1 MIRLAALLI
10 WLAGAAVAQGA
21 VTVTSAEVREGRG
34 GVALELDL
42 NAITPYRVF
51 TLDEPRR
58 LVLDVAGLS
67 LEGFDADALATAQ
80 AISTARAGPLRPGW
94 VRLVLGLAEPLGIET
109 AGLVRDGDGAVLT
122 VALTP
127 VTAERFAEAAGAPI
141 DPEWG
146 AAAQYDPATEPDAG
160 DFVIVIDAAHGGALD
175 EGHVAGGLRESDL
188 ALIMAQELAVRLRGM
203 EGIHATLTRTDD
215 RFLPIAERLRFASAE
230 EADLLLSLHAY
241 EGEPAIRG
249 AYVWSFADKGDLAL
263 MGQLMDGDLAPDA
276 GPSAPETGVSA
287 VLGDLARAE
296 TLPASR
302 RVADGF
308 AASLAR
314 GGVVMRDPA
323 RGEGPWPILAA
334 DRFPSVVLAL
344 GNMANAEDR
353 DFLASPDGRNAI
365 AAAIADT
372 VELLAR

>member
-10 WLAGAAVAQGA
+10 WLAGASVAQESVA
-21 VTVTSAEVREGRG
+21 VTSADVREGRG
-34 GVALELDL
+34 GLALALGL
-42 NAITPYRVF
+42 TQITPYRVF

-67 LEGFDADALATAQ
+67 LERFDADALAMVP
-80 AISTARAGPLRPGW
+80 AIAAARAGRLRPGW
-94 VRLVLGLAEPLGIET
+94 VRLILVLSEPLAIET

-122 VALTP
+122 VTLTS
-127 VTAERFAEAAGAPI
+127 VTAERFAEVSGAPI
-141 DPEWG
+141 DPEWE
-146 AAAQYDPATEPDAG
+146 AAAQYDPAAEPDAG
-160 DFVIVIDAAHGGALD
+160 DFVIVIDAAHGGAID

-188 ALIMAQELAVRLRGM
+188 ALIMAQELAVRLRSM
-203 EGIHATLTRTDD
+203 EGIHATLTRNED
-215 RFLPIAERLRFASAE
+215 RFLSIAERLRFAFAE

-241 EGEPAIRG
+241 DADRADRG
-249 AYVWSFADKGDLAL
+249 AFVWAFADQGDFAL

-276 GPSAPETGVSA
+276 APSVPETGVSA

-314 GGVVMRDPA
+314 GGVVMRDPS

-334 DRFPSVVLAL
+334 DRFPSVVLVL
-344 GNMANAEDR
+344 GNMANPEDR
-353 DFLASPDGRNAI
+353 AFLASPDGRNAI

-372 VELLAR
+372 IELLAR

>member
-10 WLAGAAVAQGA
+10 WLAGAAVAQEA

-42 NAITPYRVF
+42 SAITPYRVF

-67 LEGFDADALATAQ
+67 LQEFDAEVLTTATA
-80 AISTARAGPLRPGW
+80 ISDARAGPLRPGW
-94 VRLVLGLAEPLGIET
+94 VRLVLVLVEPLAIET

-127 VTAERFAEAAGAPI
+127 VTAERFAETAGAPI

-146 AAAQYDPATEPDAG
+146 DAAQYDPAAEPDAG

-175 EGHVAGGLRESDL
+175 EGHVVGGLRESDL

-203 EGIHATLTRTDD
+203 EGVHATLTRNDD

-230 EADLLLSLHAY
+230 EADLLLSLLAY
-241 EGEPAIRG
+241 EGEPSIRG

-263 MGQLMDGDLAPDA
+263 MGQLMDGDLGPDA
-276 GPSAPETGVSA
+276 APSVPETGVSA

-334 DRFPSVVLAL
+334 GRFPSVVLAL

-353 DFLASPDGRNAI
+353 AFLASPDGRNAI